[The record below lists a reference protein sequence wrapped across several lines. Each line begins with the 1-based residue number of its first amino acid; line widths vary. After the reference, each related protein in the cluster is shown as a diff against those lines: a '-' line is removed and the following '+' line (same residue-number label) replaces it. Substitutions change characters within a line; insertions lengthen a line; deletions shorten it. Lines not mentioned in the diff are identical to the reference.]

1 MVFKT
6 WCDISVHRQHDSIL
20 ILNLPQGI
28 MGLRKALGD
37 EISGE

>member
-1 MVFKT
+1 MAFKT
-6 WCDISVHRQHDSIL
+6 WCDIRVHRQHDSIF

-28 MGLRKALGD
+28 MGLREALSD